1 MKAYVHWNR
10 RSGID
15 RRQLH
20 DQTAETHRSNSDRR
34 KFPNNDYMLI
44 VGRTGMDS
52 FELLISVA
60 LTTLVSA
67 MAIGNYLGSI

>member
-1 MKAYVHWNR
+1 MTAYVHWNR

-15 RRQLH
+15 RRQLQDH
-20 DQTAETHRSNSDRR
+20 TSETHRSSIDRR
-34 KFPNNDYMLI
+34 QLPNNDYMLI

-52 FELLISVA
+52 FELLISVSI
-60 LTTLVSA
+60 TTLISA

>member
-15 RRQLH
+15 RRQLQDH
-20 DQTAETHRSNSDRR
+20 TAETHRSNSDRR

-60 LTTLVSA
+60 LTA

>member
-1 MKAYVHWNR
+1 MTAYVHWNR

-15 RRQLH
+15 RRQLQ
-20 DQTAETHRSNSDRR
+20 DRTAETHRRSIDRR
-34 KFPNNDYMLI
+34 QFPNNDYMLI

-52 FELLISVA
+52 FELLVSISI
-60 LTTLVSA
+60 TTLILA

>member
-1 MKAYVHWNR
+1 
-10 RSGID
+10 
-15 RRQLH
+15 
-20 DQTAETHRSNSDRR
+20 
-34 KFPNNDYMLI
+34 
-44 VGRTGMDS
+44 MDS